1 MDITM
6 ESLDNELRIRG
17 MLAKSI
23 IQVMEND
30 RDYSQN
36 LIGED
41 LYKELKDKECLM
53 HWWVVKLY
61 AISLI
66 LQSDGGVITVN
77 GLDFNGDD
85 DDREWFR
92 YIENGHEGVPTI
104 VFRPSVSGWRPDLL
118 EISCSNQVKM
128 ECPRCQM
135 YDTDDF
141 MSSDDLC
148 QDCEDED
155 NEIYDDE

>member
-41 LYKELKDKECLM
+41 LY
-53 HWWVVKLY
+53 
-61 AISLI
+61 
-66 LQSDGGVITVN
+66 
-77 GLDFNGDD
+77 
-85 DDREWFR
+85 
-92 YIENGHEGVPTI
+92 
-104 VFRPSVSGWRPDLL
+104 
-118 EISCSNQVKM
+118 
-128 ECPRCQM
+128 
-135 YDTDDF
+135 
-141 MSSDDLC
+141 
-148 QDCEDED
+148 
-155 NEIYDDE
+155 